1 MKPQSE
7 NVFKQDSIFS
17 LIRTIFKSS
26 PKERK
31 NHFLLHWKRSQRLNE
46 FAVKFLCEAYSFPYL
61 F

>member
-1 MKPQSE
+1 MKLQSE

-26 PKERK
+26 PKELK
-31 NHFLLHWKRSQRLNE
+31 NHFSLHWKRSRKLNE
-46 FAVKFLCEAYSFPYL
+46 FAAKFPCEAHSFPYL